1 MVKRAYKRLVFYI
14 SIFVILMAGVILIF
28 CAREIRETTEQVDDE
43 MNNNIDYAAMS
54 CQNCLSDAID
64 ILTVNYFTVQ
74 YMHESGNSMDEFRTY
89 FTEQTDYLKNE
100 ESMQYLG
107 IYGYID
113 GELMLS
119 TAWEQP
125 EGYRIEDRSW
135 YQEMKQNGTELTI
148 TTPYLDMKTNRQVV
162 SVGRMFRDGS
172 NLIGVD
178 VDLED
183 LSNLLKELDAGA
195 GEIYIVDQTGSII
208 AGENPAFM
216 GKTLDSIYHRTGA
229 YENYVSDIDKELAS
243 ETEGTVSYKTDS
255 AWISVKPILD
265 NWYVVA
271 IVDKNEVSKLAAK
284 NAIPSAVTLTVVL
297 LVFFMLYMNL
307 FVRVYRTG
315 KKGRASIGV
324 ERYASGSVLQDD
336 KRVKK
341 VVFYVYILF
350 ATYFIMMFYRF
361 QKAPMF
367 VIVTLATMLISF
379 LVTFIRKTT
388 VKIHGLCMSG
398 CLFAI
403 VAMYGLI
410 PGEHNRLTDMFL
422 AAAVVVSLYQ
432 KMELN
437 IFMLISTI
445 VYYLYMVLAGRYIS
459 QTGSF
464 DVSETILDLLI
475 ILIGS
480 LMLLVVIAWNKQLQ
494 VRLKQK
500 AEEAETAANSKS
512 AFLANISHE
521 IRTPL
526 NAILGMNEL
535 VLRES
540 RQPHIKEYA
549 MYIKNSGKSLLTII
563 SDILDLSKIESG
575 KVYLVNE
582 NYSLSSLV
590 EDVERSIQKRIME
603 KGLELKIY
611 VEPELHENLKGDE
624 VRIKQII
631 MNLLTNAVKYTEKG
645 EVRLYIT
652 GTVVENKQDL
662 TIEVSDTGIGMRSED
677 MGKLFTNFERLDLK
691 RNRSVEGT
699 GLGLPITKNLLVA
712 MGGDITVSSVYGE
725 GSTFTATV
733 GQEIVNEEQIGDYRK
748 KYKEKLHHEV
758 CYHESFHA
766 EDARILVVDD
776 NEVNLKIVVGLAK
789 NTKLQI
795 DTALSAA
802 EGLKLIRQHS
812 YQLLLIDHMMP
823 EMDGIEMLQHV
834 KTMDGGIY
842 KDIPAVAITANAL
855 SGAKQTYLD
864 AGFCG
869 YLSKPIDPER
879 FEQIIK
885 DNLPQEYVTECE
897 DGNGDTATE
906 GQETDGTSDPKQAEE
921 WSIPGIDI
929 AKALSYIGGSREL
942 YISLL
947 QTYLDGSEERI
958 RKLEECKNKEDIFN
972 YDITIHGLKGISA
985 SIGADSM
992 AGGGAAGL
1000 EEACKDPQTAMTYI
1014 QMNHDQAVSRY
1025 RELLEQIKKWLANIE
1040 TDGKIEKEAVTN
1052 ITEMLTIISDLKTAV
1067 FEYKEKAACTCLERL
1082 YKTEIPE
1089 LADEMGAKYYGILDK
1104 LYQYVSD
1111 YDMDKAYELA
1121 EKLETD
1127 IRRILK

>member
-1 MVKRAYKRLVFYI
+1 MMVKRAYKRLAFYI

-74 YMHESGNSMDEFRTY
+74 YMHESGYSMDEFRTY
-89 FTEQTDYLKNE
+89 FTEQTHYLKNE

-162 SVGRMFRDGS
+162 SVGRMFQDGS

-885 DNLPQEYVTECE
+885 DNLPQEYVTECG

-906 GQETDGTSDPKQAEE
+906 GQKTDGTSDPKQEEE

-992 AGGGAAGL
+992 AIAAAGL

-1014 QMNHDQAVSRY
+1014 QMNHDQVVSRY

>member
-74 YMHESGNSMDEFRTY
+74 YMHESGYSMDEFRTY

-162 SVGRMFRDGS
+162 SVGRMFQDGS

-758 CYHESFHA
+758 RYHESFHA

-885 DNLPQEYVTECE
+885 DNLPQEYVTECG

-906 GQETDGTSDPKQAEE
+906 GQETDGTSDPKQEEE

-992 AGGGAAGL
+992 AVAAAGL

-1014 QMNHDQAVSRY
+1014 QMNHDQVVSRY

>member
-74 YMHESGNSMDEFRTY
+74 YMHESGYSMDEFRTY

-162 SVGRMFRDGS
+162 SVGRMFWDGS

-992 AGGGAAGL
+992 AVAAAGL

>member
-74 YMHESGNSMDEFRTY
+74 YMHESGYSMDEFRTY

-758 CYHESFHA
+758 CYHESFRA

-992 AGGGAAGL
+992 AVAAAGL

>member
-74 YMHESGNSMDEFRTY
+74 YMHESGYSMDEFRTY

-992 AGGGAAGL
+992 AVAAAGL

>member
-74 YMHESGNSMDEFRTY
+74 YMHESGYSMDEFRTY

-162 SVGRMFRDGS
+162 SVGRMFQDGS

-652 GTVVENKQDL
+652 GTVVDNKQDL

-677 MGKLFTNFERLDLK
+677 MDKLFTNFERLDLK

-758 CYHESFHA
+758 RYQESFHA

-885 DNLPQEYVTECE
+885 DNLPQEYVTECG

-906 GQETDGTSDPKQAEE
+906 VQETDGTPDPKQAEE

-947 QTYLDGSEERI
+947 RTYLDGSEERI

-992 AGGGAAGL
+992 AAAAAGL
-1000 EEACKDPQTAMTYI
+1000 EEACKDPQTAMAYI
-1014 QMNHDQAVSRY
+1014 QMNHDQAVSQY
-1025 RELLEQIKKWLANIE
+1025 RELLEQIKKWLANME

-1052 ITEMLTIISDLKTAV
+1052 IAEMLTIISDLKTAV

>member
-74 YMHESGNSMDEFRTY
+74 YMHESGYSMDEFRTY

-162 SVGRMFRDGS
+162 SVGRMFQDGS

-885 DNLPQEYVTECE
+885 DNLPQEYVTECG

-906 GQETDGTSDPKQAEE
+906 GQETDGTSDPKQEEE

-992 AGGGAAGL
+992 AIAAAGL

-1014 QMNHDQAVSRY
+1014 QMNHDQVVSRY

>member
-74 YMHESGNSMDEFRTY
+74 YMHESGYSMDEFRTY

-379 LVTFIRKTT
+379 LVTFIRKTM

-652 GTVVENKQDL
+652 GTVVDNKQDL

-677 MGKLFTNFERLDLK
+677 MDKLFTNFERLDLK

-885 DNLPQEYVTECE
+885 DNLPQEYVTECG

-906 GQETDGTSDPKQAEE
+906 GQETDGTSDPKQEEE

-992 AGGGAAGL
+992 AIAAAGL

-1014 QMNHDQAVSRY
+1014 QMNHDHAVSRY

>member
-74 YMHESGNSMDEFRTY
+74 YMHESGYSMDEFRTY

-271 IVDKNEVSKLAAK
+271 IVDKNEVSMLAAK
-284 NAIPSAVTLTVVL
+284 NAIPSAVTLAVVL

-315 KKGRASIGV
+315 KKGRDSIEV

-367 VIVTLATMLISF
+367 IIMTLATMLVSF

-563 SDILDLSKIESG
+563 SDILDLSQIESG

-611 VEPELHENLKGDE
+611 IEPELHENLKGDE

-652 GTVVENKQDL
+652 GNVVDNKQSL

-677 MGKLFTNFERLDLK
+677 MDKLFTNFERLDLK

-758 CYHESFHA
+758 RYQESFHA

-869 YLSKPIDPER
+869 YLSKPINPER

-885 DNLPQEYVTECE
+885 DNLPQEYVTECG
-897 DGNGDTATE
+897 DGNGDAATE
-906 GQETDGTSDPKQAEE
+906 GQETDGTPDPKQAEE

-947 QTYLDGSEERI
+947 RTYLDGSEERI

-992 AGGGAAGL
+992 AAAAAGL
-1000 EEACKDPQTAMTYI
+1000 EEACKDPQTAMAYI
-1014 QMNHDQAVSRY
+1014 QINHDQAVSQY
-1025 RELLEQIKKWLANIE
+1025 RELLEQIKKWLANME

-1052 ITEMLTIISDLKTAV
+1052 IAEMLTIISDLKTAV

>member
-74 YMHESGNSMDEFRTY
+74 YMHESGYSMDEFRTY

-869 YLSKPIDPER
+869 YLSKPINPER

-992 AGGGAAGL
+992 AVAAAGL

>member
-74 YMHESGNSMDEFRTY
+74 YMHESGYSMDEFRTY

-162 SVGRMFRDGS
+162 SVGRMFQDGS

-652 GTVVENKQDL
+652 GTVVDNKQDL

-677 MGKLFTNFERLDLK
+677 MDKLFTNFERLDLK

-885 DNLPQEYVTECE
+885 DNLPQEYVTECG

-906 GQETDGTSDPKQAEE
+906 GQETDGTSDPKQEEE

-992 AGGGAAGL
+992 AIAAAGL

-1014 QMNHDQAVSRY
+1014 QMNHDHAVSQY

>member
-1 MVKRAYKRLVFYI
+1 M
-14 SIFVILMAGVILIF
+14 
-28 CAREIRETTEQVDDE
+28 
-43 MNNNIDYAAMS
+43 
-54 CQNCLSDAID
+54 
-64 ILTVNYFTVQ
+64 
-74 YMHESGNSMDEFRTY
+74 
-89 FTEQTDYLKNE
+89 
-100 ESMQYLG
+100 
-107 IYGYID
+107 
-113 GELMLS
+113 
-119 TAWEQP
+119 
-125 EGYRIEDRSW
+125 
-135 YQEMKQNGTELTI
+135 
-148 TTPYLDMKTNRQVV
+148 
-162 SVGRMFRDGS
+162 
-172 NLIGVD
+172 
-178 VDLED
+178 
-183 LSNLLKELDAGA
+183 
-195 GEIYIVDQTGSII
+195 
-208 AGENPAFM
+208 
-216 GKTLDSIYHRTGA
+216 TLA
-229 YENYVSDIDKELAS
+229 
-243 ETEGTVSYKTDS
+243 
-255 AWISVKPILD
+255 
-265 NWYVVA
+265 
-271 IVDKNEVSKLAAK
+271 
-284 NAIPSAVTLTVVL
+284 VVL

-315 KKGRASIGV
+315 KKGRDSIEV

-367 VIVTLATMLISF
+367 IIMTLATMLVSF

-437 IFMLISTI
+437 IFLLISTI

-652 GTVVENKQDL
+652 GNVVDNKQNL

-677 MGKLFTNFERLDLK
+677 MDKLFTNFERLDLK

-758 CYHESFHA
+758 RYQESFHA

-802 EGLKLIRQHS
+802 EGLKLIRQYS

-885 DNLPQEYVTECE
+885 DNLPQEYVTECG

-906 GQETDGTSDPKQAEE
+906 GQETDGTPDPKQAEE

-947 QTYLDGSEERI
+947 RTYLDGSEERI

-992 AGGGAAGL
+992 AAAAAGL
-1000 EEACKDPQTAMTYI
+1000 EEACKDPRMAMAYI
-1014 QMNHDQAVSRY
+1014 QMNHDQAVSQY
-1025 RELLEQIKKWLANIE
+1025 RELLEQIKKWLANME

-1052 ITEMLTIISDLKTAV
+1052 IAEMLTIISDLQTAV

>member
-74 YMHESGNSMDEFRTY
+74 YMHESGYSMDEFRTY

-662 TIEVSDTGIGMRSED
+662 TIEVSDTGIGMRSEN

-992 AGGGAAGL
+992 AVAAAGL

>member
-74 YMHESGNSMDEFRTY
+74 YMHESGYSMDEFRTY

-992 AGGGAAGL
+992 AVAAAGL

-1025 RELLEQIKKWLANIE
+1025 RELLEQIKKWLANLE

>member
-74 YMHESGNSMDEFRTY
+74 YMHESGYSMDEFRTY

-432 KMELN
+432 KTELN

-652 GTVVENKQDL
+652 GTVVDNKQDL

-677 MGKLFTNFERLDLK
+677 MDKLFTNFERLDLK

-885 DNLPQEYVTECE
+885 DNLPQEYVTECG

-906 GQETDGTSDPKQAEE
+906 GQETDGTSDPKQEEE

-992 AGGGAAGL
+992 AIAAAGL

-1014 QMNHDQAVSRY
+1014 QMNHDHAVSRY

>member
-74 YMHESGNSMDEFRTY
+74 YMHESGYSMDEFRTY

-992 AGGGAAGL
+992 AVAAAGL

-1025 RELLEQIKKWLANIE
+1025 RELLDQIKKWLANIE

>member
-74 YMHESGNSMDEFRTY
+74 YMHESGYSMDEFRTY

-590 EDVERSIQKRIME
+590 EDVERSIQKCIME

-885 DNLPQEYVTECE
+885 DNLPQEYVTECG

-906 GQETDGTSDPKQAEE
+906 GQETDGTSDPKQEEE

-992 AGGGAAGL
+992 AIAAAGL

-1014 QMNHDQAVSRY
+1014 QMNHDQVVSRY

>member
-74 YMHESGNSMDEFRTY
+74 YMHESGYSMDEFRTY

-445 VYYLYMVLAGRYIS
+445 VYYLYMVLAGHYIS

-992 AGGGAAGL
+992 AVAAAGL

>member
-1 MVKRAYKRLVFYI
+1 
-14 SIFVILMAGVILIF
+14 
-28 CAREIRETTEQVDDE
+28 
-43 MNNNIDYAAMS
+43 
-54 CQNCLSDAID
+54 
-64 ILTVNYFTVQ
+64 
-74 YMHESGNSMDEFRTY
+74 
-89 FTEQTDYLKNE
+89 
-100 ESMQYLG
+100 
-107 IYGYID
+107 
-113 GELMLS
+113 
-119 TAWEQP
+119 
-125 EGYRIEDRSW
+125 
-135 YQEMKQNGTELTI
+135 
-148 TTPYLDMKTNRQVV
+148 
-162 SVGRMFRDGS
+162 
-172 NLIGVD
+172 
-178 VDLED
+178 
-183 LSNLLKELDAGA
+183 
-195 GEIYIVDQTGSII
+195 
-208 AGENPAFM
+208 
-216 GKTLDSIYHRTGA
+216 
-229 YENYVSDIDKELAS
+229 
-243 ETEGTVSYKTDS
+243 
-255 AWISVKPILD
+255 
-265 NWYVVA
+265 
-271 IVDKNEVSKLAAK
+271 
-284 NAIPSAVTLTVVL
+284 
-297 LVFFMLYMNL
+297 
-307 FVRVYRTG
+307 
-315 KKGRASIGV
+315 
-324 ERYASGSVLQDD
+324 
-336 KRVKK
+336 
-341 VVFYVYILF
+341 
-350 ATYFIMMFYRF
+350 
-361 QKAPMF
+361 
-367 VIVTLATMLISF
+367 
-379 LVTFIRKTT
+379 
-388 VKIHGLCMSG
+388 MSG

-437 IFMLISTI
+437 IFLLISTI

-652 GTVVENKQDL
+652 GNVVDNKQSL

-677 MGKLFTNFERLDLK
+677 MDKLFTNFERLDLK

-758 CYHESFHA
+758 RYQESFHA

-802 EGLKLIRQHS
+802 EGLKLIRQYS

-885 DNLPQEYVTECE
+885 DNLPQEYVTECG
-897 DGNGDTATE
+897 DGNGDAATE
-906 GQETDGTSDPKQAEE
+906 GQETDGTPDPKQAEE

-947 QTYLDGSEERI
+947 RTYLDGSEERI

-992 AGGGAAGL
+992 AAAAAGL
-1000 EEACKDPQTAMTYI
+1000 EEACKDPRTAMAYI
-1014 QMNHDQAVSRY
+1014 QMNHDQAVSQY
-1025 RELLEQIKKWLANIE
+1025 RELLEQIKKWLANME

-1052 ITEMLTIISDLKTAV
+1052 IAEMLTIISDLKTAV

>member
-74 YMHESGNSMDEFRTY
+74 YMHESGYSMDEFRTY

-307 FVRVYRTG
+307 FVRVYRTR

-652 GTVVENKQDL
+652 GTVVDNKQDL

-677 MGKLFTNFERLDLK
+677 MDKLFTNFERLDLK

-885 DNLPQEYVTECE
+885 DNLPQEYVTECG

-906 GQETDGTSDPKQAEE
+906 GQETDGTSDPKQEEE

-992 AGGGAAGL
+992 AIAAAGL

-1014 QMNHDQAVSRY
+1014 QMNHDHAVSQY

>member
-74 YMHESGNSMDEFRTY
+74 YMHESGYSMDEFRTY

-367 VIVTLATMLISF
+367 VIVTLATILISF

-758 CYHESFHA
+758 RYHESFHA

-885 DNLPQEYVTECE
+885 DNLPQEYVTECG

-906 GQETDGTSDPKQAEE
+906 GQETDGTSDPKQEEE

-992 AGGGAAGL
+992 AIAAAGL

>member
-74 YMHESGNSMDEFRTY
+74 YMHESGYSMDEFRTY

-652 GTVVENKQDL
+652 GTVVDNKQDL

-677 MGKLFTNFERLDLK
+677 MDKLFTNFERLDLK

-758 CYHESFHA
+758 RYHESFHA

-885 DNLPQEYVTECE
+885 DNLPQEYVTECG

-906 GQETDGTSDPKQAEE
+906 GQETDGTSDPKQEEE

-992 AGGGAAGL
+992 AIAAAGL

-1014 QMNHDQAVSRY
+1014 QMNHDHAVSRY

>member
-1 MVKRAYKRLVFYI
+1 MMVKRAYKRLAFYI

-74 YMHESGNSMDEFRTY
+74 YMHESGYSMDEFRTY
-89 FTEQTDYLKNE
+89 FTEQTHYLKNE

-582 NYSLSSLV
+582 DYSLSSLV

-652 GTVVENKQDL
+652 GTVVDNKQDL

-677 MGKLFTNFERLDLK
+677 MDKLFTNFERLDLK

-758 CYHESFHA
+758 RYHESFHA

-879 FEQIIK
+879 FEQTIK
-885 DNLPQEYVTECE
+885 DNLPQEYVTECGE
-897 DGNGDTATE
+897 GNGDTATE
-906 GQETDGTSDPKQAEE
+906 GQETDGTSDLQQAEE

-992 AGGGAAGL
+992 AVAAAGL

-1014 QMNHDQAVSRY
+1014 QMNHDQVVSQY

>member
-1 MVKRAYKRLVFYI
+1 M
-14 SIFVILMAGVILIF
+14 
-28 CAREIRETTEQVDDE
+28 
-43 MNNNIDYAAMS
+43 
-54 CQNCLSDAID
+54 
-64 ILTVNYFTVQ
+64 
-74 YMHESGNSMDEFRTY
+74 
-89 FTEQTDYLKNE
+89 
-100 ESMQYLG
+100 
-107 IYGYID
+107 
-113 GELMLS
+113 
-119 TAWEQP
+119 
-125 EGYRIEDRSW
+125 
-135 YQEMKQNGTELTI
+135 
-148 TTPYLDMKTNRQVV
+148 
-162 SVGRMFRDGS
+162 
-172 NLIGVD
+172 
-178 VDLED
+178 
-183 LSNLLKELDAGA
+183 
-195 GEIYIVDQTGSII
+195 
-208 AGENPAFM
+208 
-216 GKTLDSIYHRTGA
+216 
-229 YENYVSDIDKELAS
+229 
-243 ETEGTVSYKTDS
+243 
-255 AWISVKPILD
+255 
-265 NWYVVA
+265 
-271 IVDKNEVSKLAAK
+271 
-284 NAIPSAVTLTVVL
+284 
-297 LVFFMLYMNL
+297 
-307 FVRVYRTG
+307 
-315 KKGRASIGV
+315 
-324 ERYASGSVLQDD
+324 
-336 KRVKK
+336 KK

-367 VIVTLATMLISF
+367 IIMTLATMLVSF

-611 VEPELHENLKGDE
+611 IEPELHENLKGDE

-652 GTVVENKQDL
+652 GNVVDNKQSL

-677 MGKLFTNFERLDLK
+677 MDKLFTNFERLDLK

-758 CYHESFHA
+758 RYQESFHA

-885 DNLPQEYVTECE
+885 DNLPQEYVTECG

-906 GQETDGTSDPKQAEE
+906 GQETDGTPDPKQAEE

-947 QTYLDGSEERI
+947 RTYLDGSEERI

-992 AGGGAAGL
+992 AAAAAGL
-1000 EEACKDPQTAMTYI
+1000 EEACKDPQTAMAYI
-1014 QMNHDQAVSRY
+1014 QMNHDQAVSQY
-1025 RELLEQIKKWLANIE
+1025 RELLEQIKKWLANME

-1052 ITEMLTIISDLKTAV
+1052 IAEMLTIISDLKTAV

>member
-74 YMHESGNSMDEFRTY
+74 YMHESGYSMDEFRTY

-869 YLSKPIDPER
+869 YLLKPIDPER

-992 AGGGAAGL
+992 AVAAAGL

>member
-74 YMHESGNSMDEFRTY
+74 YMHESGYSMDEFRTY

-195 GEIYIVDQTGSII
+195 GEIYIVDQIGSII

-652 GTVVENKQDL
+652 GTVVDNKQDL

-677 MGKLFTNFERLDLK
+677 MDKLFTNFERLDLK

-758 CYHESFHA
+758 RYHESFHA

-789 NTKLQI
+789 NTKLQV

-885 DNLPQEYVTECE
+885 DNLPQEYVTECG

-906 GQETDGTSDPKQAEE
+906 GQETDGTSDPKQEEE

-992 AGGGAAGL
+992 AIAAAGL

>member
-74 YMHESGNSMDEFRTY
+74 YMHESGYSMDEFRTY

-229 YENYVSDIDKELAS
+229 YETYVSDIDKELAS

-388 VKIHGLCMSG
+388 IKIHGLCMSG

-652 GTVVENKQDL
+652 GTVVDNKQDL

-677 MGKLFTNFERLDLK
+677 MDKLFTNFERLDLK

-885 DNLPQEYVTECE
+885 DNLPQEYVTECG

-906 GQETDGTSDPKQAEE
+906 GQETDGTSDPKQEEE

-992 AGGGAAGL
+992 AIAAAGL

-1014 QMNHDQAVSRY
+1014 QMNHDHAVSQY

>member
-74 YMHESGNSMDEFRTY
+74 YMHESGYSMDEFRTY

-563 SDILDLSKIESG
+563 SDILNLSKIESG

-992 AGGGAAGL
+992 AVAAAGL

>member
-74 YMHESGNSMDEFRTY
+74 YMHESGYSMDEFRTY
-89 FTEQTDYLKNE
+89 FTEQTHYLKNE

-162 SVGRMFRDGS
+162 SVGRMFQDGS

-992 AGGGAAGL
+992 AVAAAGL

>member
-1 MVKRAYKRLVFYI
+1 
-14 SIFVILMAGVILIF
+14 MAGVILIF

-74 YMHESGNSMDEFRTY
+74 YMHESGYSMDEFRTY
-89 FTEQTDYLKNE
+89 FTEQTHYLKNE

-162 SVGRMFRDGS
+162 SVGRMFQDGS

-992 AGGGAAGL
+992 AVAAAGL

>member
-1 MVKRAYKRLVFYI
+1 
-14 SIFVILMAGVILIF
+14 MAGVILIF

-74 YMHESGNSMDEFRTY
+74 YMHESGYSMDEFRTY

-162 SVGRMFRDGS
+162 SVGRMFQDGS

-652 GTVVENKQDL
+652 GTVVDNKQDL

-677 MGKLFTNFERLDLK
+677 MDKLFTNFERLDLK

-758 CYHESFHA
+758 RYHESFHA

-992 AGGGAAGL
+992 AIAAAGL

-1014 QMNHDQAVSRY
+1014 QMNHDQVVSRY

>member
-1 MVKRAYKRLVFYI
+1 MMVKRAYKRLAFYI

-74 YMHESGNSMDEFRTY
+74 YMHESGYSMDEFRTY
-89 FTEQTDYLKNE
+89 FTEQTHYLKNE

-162 SVGRMFRDGS
+162 SVGRMFQDGS

-494 VRLKQK
+494 VHLKQK

-992 AGGGAAGL
+992 AVAAAGL

>member
-74 YMHESGNSMDEFRTY
+74 YMHESGYSMDEFRTY

-183 LSNLLKELDAGA
+183 LSDLLKELDAGA

-885 DNLPQEYVTECE
+885 DNLPQEYVTECG

-906 GQETDGTSDPKQAEE
+906 GQETDGTSDPKQEEE

-992 AGGGAAGL
+992 AIAAAGL

-1014 QMNHDQAVSRY
+1014 QMNHDHAVSQY

>member
-74 YMHESGNSMDEFRTY
+74 YMHESGYSMDEFRTY

-324 ERYASGSVLQDD
+324 ECYASGSVLQDD

-992 AGGGAAGL
+992 AVAAAGL

>member
-74 YMHESGNSMDEFRTY
+74 YMHESGYSMDEFRTY

-500 AEEAETAANSKS
+500 AEEAETVANSKS

-652 GTVVENKQDL
+652 GTVVDNKQDL

-677 MGKLFTNFERLDLK
+677 MDKLFTNFERLDLK

-758 CYHESFHA
+758 RYHESFHA

-885 DNLPQEYVTECE
+885 DNLPQEYVTECG

-906 GQETDGTSDPKQAEE
+906 GQETDGTSDPKQEEE

-992 AGGGAAGL
+992 AIAAAGL

-1014 QMNHDQAVSRY
+1014 QMNHDHAVSRY

>member
-1 MVKRAYKRLVFYI
+1 MMVKRAYKRLAFYI

-43 MNNNIDYAAMS
+43 MNKNIDYAAMS

-74 YMHESGNSMDEFRTY
+74 YMHESGHSMDEFRAY
-89 FTEQTDYLKNE
+89 FTEQTHYLKNE

-652 GTVVENKQDL
+652 GTVVDNKQDL

-677 MGKLFTNFERLDLK
+677 MDKLFTNFERLDLK

-758 CYHESFHA
+758 RYHESFHA

-789 NTKLQI
+789 NTKLQV

-885 DNLPQEYVTECE
+885 DNLPQEYVTECG

-906 GQETDGTSDPKQAEE
+906 GQETDGTSDPKQEEE

-992 AGGGAAGL
+992 AIAAAGL

>member
-1 MVKRAYKRLVFYI
+1 M
-14 SIFVILMAGVILIF
+14 ILIF

-74 YMHESGNSMDEFRTY
+74 YMHESGYSMDEFRTY

-422 AAAVVVSLYQ
+422 AAAVVLSLYQ

-885 DNLPQEYVTECE
+885 DNLPQEYVTECG

-906 GQETDGTSDPKQAEE
+906 GQETDGTSDPKQEEE

-992 AGGGAAGL
+992 AIAAAGL

-1014 QMNHDQAVSRY
+1014 QMNHDQVVSRY

>member
-74 YMHESGNSMDEFRTY
+74 YMHESGYSMDEFRTY

-992 AGGGAAGL
+992 AVAAAGL
-1000 EEACKDPQTAMTYI
+1000 EEACKDPQTAMMYI

>member
-74 YMHESGNSMDEFRTY
+74 YMHESGYSMDEFRTY

-162 SVGRMFRDGS
+162 SVGRMFQDGS

-652 GTVVENKQDL
+652 GTVVDNKQDL

-677 MGKLFTNFERLDLK
+677 MDKLFTNFERLDLK

-758 CYHESFHA
+758 RYHESFHA

-885 DNLPQEYVTECE
+885 DNLPQEYVTECG

-906 GQETDGTSDPKQAEE
+906 GQETDGTSDPKQEEE
-921 WSIPGIDI
+921 WSILGIDI

-992 AGGGAAGL
+992 AIAAAGL

-1014 QMNHDQAVSRY
+1014 QMNHDQVVSRY

-1040 TDGKIEKEAVTN
+1040 TDGKIEKEAVTT

>member
-1 MVKRAYKRLVFYI
+1 
-14 SIFVILMAGVILIF
+14 MAGVILIF

-74 YMHESGNSMDEFRTY
+74 YMHESGYSMDEFRTY

-652 GTVVENKQDL
+652 GTVVDNKQDL

-677 MGKLFTNFERLDLK
+677 MDKLFTNFERLDLK

-758 CYHESFHA
+758 RYHESFHA

-885 DNLPQEYVTECE
+885 DNLPQEYVTECG

-906 GQETDGTSDPKQAEE
+906 GQETDGTSDPKQEEE

-992 AGGGAAGL
+992 AIAAAGL

-1014 QMNHDQAVSRY
+1014 QMNHDQVVSRY